1 MVARARALTETDE
14 AEWARYAR
22 QIVPLPGKRPLAVP
36 DAPSPSAVSP
46 ARPAPSRVAV
56 TLAHAVR
63 PPPLCIGGQPAGVDT
78 ASWQRF
84 SRGKLGVPRKLDM
97 HGMTAQ
103 RAFHALSGFL
113 RGAHADRLRC
123 VEVVT
128 GRGTAAEGGGVI
140 WREFPL
146 WLNLPDIR
154 PMVLAATYPH
164 AANTGAVRLLLRRPR
179 A

>member
-1 MVARARALTETDE
+1 MAARPRALTETDE
-14 AEWARYAR
+14 AEWARFAR
-22 QIVPLPGKRPLAVP
+22 LIMPLPGRRR
-36 DAPSPSAVSP
+36 PSPPAPPPPAAVLPPKPRLLSP
-46 ARPAPSRVAV
+46 KPSTASARPS
-56 TLAHAVR
+56 
-63 PPPLCIGGQPAGVDT
+63 PLGIGGQPAGLDT

-84 SRGKLGVPRKLDM
+84 QRGKLGIPRRIDL

-103 RAFHALSGFL
+103 HAFHALCGFL
-113 RGAHADRLRC
+113 RTAHADRLRC

-128 GRGTAAEGGGVI
+128 GRGTGEAGGVI

-154 PMVLAATYPH
+154 PMVLAAAYPH